1 MIALLAALQE
11 EVSALWRRMELTP
24 ARVAGAHTFTATG
37 EYQGRAVLLACT
49 GMGRQRAEVN
59 ASAILRHTPV
69 TVVLSIGFSGALEGT
84 QRVGDL
90 VLASE
95 LLAVTESPGCEA
107 ASYPPDRVR
116 LLTITAAL
124 RETSLRVKTGPTV
137 TAPDVITTPEEKEAL
152 GKQTGAIAV
161 DMESYWIAR
170 IAAERGLPFLALRV
184 ISDAQAD
191 RLLPFEHL
199 ADANGASRAR
209 WLMAHLLRKPGDL
222 AVLLK
227 LGRHAREAR
236 RTLAAGAACAVA
248 AL

>member
-11 EVSALWRRMELTP
+11 EVSALWRRLKLTP
-24 ARVAGAHTFTATG
+24 ARVAGFHNFIATG
-37 EYQGRAVLLACT
+37 EYQGRAVLLTCT

-59 ASAILRHTPV
+59 ASAMLERYPV
-69 TVVLSIGFSGALEGT
+69 TVALSIGFSGALEGT

-95 LLAVTESPGCEA
+95 LLAVTGSLGCEP
-107 ASYPPDRVR
+107 ASYPPDPMR

-124 RETSLRVKTGPTV
+124 RETSLRVRTGPTV
-137 TAPDVITTPEEKEAL
+137 TTPGVIPTPEEKEAL

-191 RLLPFEHL
+191 GLLPFEHL

-209 WLMAHLLRKPGDL
+209 WLMAHLLREPGGL
-222 AVLLK
+222 AMLLK